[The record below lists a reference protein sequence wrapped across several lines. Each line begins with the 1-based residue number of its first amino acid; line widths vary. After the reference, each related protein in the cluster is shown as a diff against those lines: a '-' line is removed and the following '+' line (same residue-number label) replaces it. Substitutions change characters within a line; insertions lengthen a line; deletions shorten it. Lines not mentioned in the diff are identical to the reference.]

1 MGDGLVHTD
10 MCDYGILS
18 KNNNK
23 YVSDFCCV
31 SEYNQSMGYL
41 YNIHQVF
48 TPINV
53 KSILTPGAQWVKHNY
68 LLVVSVLWIFR
79 NMQFTQ
85 VLH

>member
-1 MGDGLVHTD
+1 MKLGKNGIAFQDSDQVFLRKKASQVMGDGLVHTD
-10 MCDYGILS
+10 MCDYVILS

-23 YVSDFCCV
+23 YVSEFCCI

-53 KSILTPGAQWVKHNY
+53 KSVLTPGAQ
-68 LLVVSVLWIFR
+68 
-79 NMQFTQ
+79 
-85 VLH
+85 